1 MRSKSPDMPDAIAG
15 GGDKAGN
22 GDRRD
27 GAAEEHGAELERQP
41 PKLGA
46 KPRSNVTVK
55 KKAPSVWPRAW
66 SGEQKKKD
74 RR

>member
-27 GAAEEHGAELERQP
+27 GAAEERQP
-41 PKLGA
+41 PLGTRRRSSWERSHTPTA
-46 KPRSNVTVK
+46 KRMRP
-55 KKAPSVWPRAW
+55 AFH
-66 SGEQKKKD
+66 GLGLEKKD